1 MLENYL
7 EEKNKYLNLIERLD
21 YYTKNYGNQKQEE
34 LLYEQNRKLKKSHF
48 NLSVL
53 GQFKRG
59 KSTLINALLGE
70 DILPTGVL
78 PLTAIITSLH
88 YSENKRAEVIFNNGE
103 TKTIKYNDI
112 SQYVTEKENPQ
123 NCKEIKE
130 VDIYYPSSLL
140 KKGVILVDTPGIG
153 SIYKNN
159 TKITKNYLHRADA
172 VIFVLAVDPPMTEK
186 EMDFLDEVK
195 TIVNKVIFV
204 LNKIDIVSENELKQ
218 IIDFSKKSIEDRL
231 DIKESELEF
240 YPISAEKMQKEKS
253 SYKNETK
260 EFIAA
265 LEKMII
271 KQKGN
276 IIISS
281 VNDKLIYIKDHLLF
295 NIELEIKILDEPL
308 ENLEQKVEKLYDKL
322 KTIKTQ
328 KKQVVYLFKGE
339 IGEILNILKNDID
352 NLKKNQIQKLY
363 IKAKQELKNLNG
375 KNIQDK
381 IQDFLE
387 KEIKIIF
394 EEWRKKEKEKLDRL
408 IYKESNKFVE
418 NINSITDEIQQI
430 FADLFDIEFF
440 EIIPVDEM
448 AVSKDFYYHIKD
460 LDLFYPKLD
469 ILTFSAF
476 LPSFIKKPIIKN
488 KIKEEVSKQVD
499 KNCGRINYDFKKR
512 IRQSSE
518 EFISN
523 WEKEVDNLIEEI
535 KNIIEKSQ
543 REKEYNKDKIFDK
556 KKKLLID
563 LNELK
568 KLSKF
573 DSA

>member
-7 EEKNKYLNLIERLD
+7 EEKNKYLNLIEKLD
-21 YYTKNYGNQKQEE
+21 YYTKNYGDQKQEE
-34 LLYEQNRKLKKSHF
+34 LLNEQNRKLKKSHF

-103 TKTIKYNDI
+103 TKTINYKDI
-112 SQYVTEKENPQ
+112 YQYVTEKENPQ

-130 VDIYYPSSLL
+130 VDIYYPSPLL

-159 TKITKNYLHRADA
+159 TEITENYLHRADA

-195 TIVNKVIFV
+195 TIANKVIFV
-204 LNKIDIVSENELKQ
+204 LNKIDIVSENDLKQ
-218 IIDFSKKSIEDRL
+218 IIDFSKKAIEDRL
-231 DIKESELEF
+231 DIKKSELEF
-240 YPISAEKMQKEKS
+240 YPISAEEMKEEAKS
-253 SYKNETK
+253 KKGET
-260 EFIAA
+260 EGFIDA

-271 KQKGN
+271 KQKGK

-281 VNDKLIYIKDHLLF
+281 VNDKLMYIKEHLLF

-308 ENLEQKVEKLYDKL
+308 ANLEEKVKKLYEKLEK
-322 KTIKTQ
+322 IKTR

-339 IGEILNILKNDID
+339 IEEILNILKNDID
-352 NLKKNQIQKLY
+352 ELKKKQSKKLY
-363 IKAKQELKNLNG
+363 IKAEEELKDLDG
-375 KNIQDK
+375 RNIQNQ

-394 EEWRKKEKEKLDRL
+394 EEWRKEEKEKMDRL
-408 IYKESNKFVE
+408 LYKESNKFVE
-418 NINSITDEIQQI
+418 NINSIIDEIKQI
-430 FADLFDIEFF
+430 FADLFDLEFF
-440 EIIPVDEM
+440 NIIAVDEM

-476 LPSFIKKPIIKN
+476 LPGFIKKPIIKN
-488 KIKEEVSKQVD
+488 QIKEEVIKQVD

-512 IRQSSE
+512 IEQSSK

-523 WEKEVDNLIEEI
+523 WEKEVDNLIGEI

-543 REKEYNKDKIFDK
+543 REKEYNEDKISDK
-556 KKKLLID
+556 KNKLLTD
-563 LNELK
+563 LKELK
-568 KLSKF
+568 RLS
-573 DSA
+573 